1 VSFEYVLIYY
11 VLIKHAHIESAHI
24 ELAQQVIGNPMSM
37 IKQLSTADESFDTAL
52 TALLAIQQDN
62 HQEVYAAVRDIIDD
76 VRRRGDAALIELT
89 SRFDRLNVTSAAD
102 LEISKERMDRAL
114 ASIDDLVRGALV
126 ASIDRV
132 KRYHQEQRRAFG
144 DQQDWTYED
153 SHGNQLGQRV
163 RPMQRIGIY
172 VPGGKAAYP
181 SSVIMTAIPARVAEV
196 SEVIL
201 VVPTPDGQVNDVLLA
216 AASLC
221 GVDRLF
227 TVGGA
232 QAVAALA
239 YGTQMSPTVD
249 KIVGPGNIYVA
260 TAKEIVFGDVGID
273 MIAGPSEVVIVA
285 DAGVDPE
292 WLVMDMF
299 AQAEHDELAQSVLIS
314 TDPSVLSRVA
324 QLIEARLPGMAR
336 ESIIRQSIN
345 DRGALILTRD
355 DAESAA
361 IVNRI
366 APEHLELALTN
377 ADEFVDRVE
386 HAGAIFVGSHSAEV
400 VGDYSAGPSHVLPTS
415 GTARFA
421 SALGVYD
428 FQVRSSIIRCSAAG
442 SVALSRDAA
451 ILAAE
456 EGLEAHARSAA
467 CRVQG

>member
-1 VSFEYVLIYY
+1 MQQSCVNQIR
-11 VLIKHAHIESAHI
+11 KNQ
-24 ELAQQVIGNPMSM
+24 LAQQVISKAMSM
-37 IKQLSTADESFDTAL
+37 IKQLSTVDESFDTDL

-62 HQEVYAAVRDIIDD
+62 HHDVYGTVRHIVDD
-76 VRRRGDAALIELT
+76 VRSRGDAALIEHT
-89 SRFDRLNVTSAAD
+89 SRFDRFDVTSAAD
-102 LEISKERMDRAL
+102 LEVSQERMAKAL
-114 ASIDDLVRGALV
+114 AGIDELVRGALE
-126 ASIDRV
+126 ASIERV
-132 KRYHQEQRRAFG
+132 RRYHQEQRLAFG
-144 DQQDWTYED
+144 DQQDWEYED
-153 SHGNQLGQRV
+153 AQGNRLGQRV
-163 RPMQRIGIY
+163 RPMQRVGIY

-196 SEVIL
+196 GEVIL
-201 VVPTPDGQVNDVLLA
+201 VVPTPDGQINDVLLA

-227 TVGGA
+227 TLGGA

-239 YGTQMSPTVD
+239 YGTQTIPKVD

-285 DAGVDPE
+285 DADVDPE

-314 TDPSVLSRVA
+314 SDENVLNRVA
-324 QLIEARLPGMAR
+324 TLIESRLPEMAR
-336 ESIIRQSIN
+336 ESIIRQSIG

-377 ADEFVDRVE
+377 AEAFVERVE
-386 HAGAIFVGSHSAEV
+386 HAGAIFMGKHSAEV

-442 SVALSRDAA
+442 SVSLSRDAA
-451 ILAAE
+451 ILATE
-456 EGLEAHARSAA
+456 EGLEAHARSAS